1 MPPSQS
7 SEPAVSQ
14 KRTRAEGDSEEIAV
28 PDDLKCQICLGLLDD
43 AVQTPCC
50 GALCCRSCI
59 DTWLLKNKSCISCRF
74 SPIKS
79 CDLQRDVIRDRLS
92 AAHPRPC
99 AYVYHGCIFVGR
111 RAEVSAHEK
120 NCECIPR
127 SVKMLQDRVA
137 HLEATILSMQQGGE
151 DDNLAK
157 SLQHIHG
164 FAQVCVHD
172 RTALQNG
179 VQKDLWHSMAF
190 SFKPQTPQQHCNDV
204 VGELVIKESNFNV
217 SVCFRKFGTERYNN
231 QDMVFCVGD
240 GPLEGAFALLTP
252 QTVSTSTSL
261 SHHTNCLR
269 SKMTCWAVA
278 SQISSPVMNSTKTM
292 SLPESFT
299 SASRALK

>member
-1 MPPSQS
+1 
-7 SEPAVSQ
+7 
-14 KRTRAEGDSEEIAV
+14 
-28 PDDLKCQICLGLLDD
+28 
-43 AVQTPCC
+43 
-50 GALCCRSCI
+50 
-59 DTWLLKNKSCISCRF
+59 
-74 SPIKS
+74 
-79 CDLQRDVIRDRLS
+79 
-92 AAHPRPC
+92 
-99 AYVYHGCIFVGR
+99 
-111 RAEVSAHEK
+111 
-120 NCECIPR
+120 
-127 SVKMLQDRVA
+127 MLQDRVA